1 MSDNNRKDN
10 NRIYKKWFMT
20 VVCVTVGIIIFIS
33 ALNVI
38 VDPYFHFHK
47 PITKYRLYEE
57 RYTND
62 GIARHFDYDTIII
75 GNSLA
80 QNFKTSQYDELFGT
94 NSVKLP
100 YSGAW
105 YKELWESLDRAIS
118 YNADVKEILI
128 IFDLSD
134 LTAHPNWVRYDNM
147 PEYLYDD
154 KVLNDV
160 NYVLNKTILYR
171 GTCYNL
177 LYTMM
182 GKESTSFDN
191 YSSWIRETGP
201 KQACDSLEHI
211 DINEYLRDFTEGSR
225 ETIDINLE
233 ANVLP
238 VLNKYPNVKFK
249 LVVPPS
255 SVAKWADYYQIGEV
269 LWRIDGLSY
278 ALDTLLKYDNVEVY
292 AFDDLFDVTTD
303 LNLYSDTIHYDASVN
318 ALILD
323 EMARINHRVN
333 VDNKEQYIESIKSFY
348 GNYDYQSLNEY
359 ID

>member
-10 NRIYKKWFMT
+10 NRIYKSWFIT

-80 QNFKTSQYDELFGT
+80 QNFKISQYDELFGT

-105 YKELWESLDRAIS
+105 YKELWESLDRALS
-118 YNADVKEILI
+118 YNSEAKEILI
-128 IFDLSD
+128 IMDLSD
-134 LTAHPNWVRYDNM
+134 LYAHSNWTRYDNM

-154 KVLNDV
+154 KWFNDV

-171 GTCYNL
+171 GTCYNI
-177 LYTMM
+177 LYTLL
-182 GKESTSFDN
+182 GNESTTFDD
-191 YSSWIRETGP
+191 YSSWDRESGP
-201 KQACDSLEHI
+201 RQACETLDHIEDNLYQRSFDDS
-211 DINEYLRDFTEGSR
+211 NKG
-225 ETIDINLE
+225 TIDENIGR
-233 ANVLP
+233 NVLP
-238 VLNKYPNVKFK
+238 VIEKHPEVCFK
-249 LVVPPS
+249 LVFPPNS
-255 SVAKWADYYQIGEV
+255 IAKWAEYYQNNEV
-269 LWRIDGLSY
+269 IWRIDGLGY
-278 ALDTLLKYDNVEVY
+278 ALDTLLKYDNVDVY
-292 AFDDLFDVTTD
+292 AFDDLFEVSTN

-318 ALILD
+318 ALMLD
-323 EMARINHRVN
+323 EIAKNKHRV
-333 VDNKEQYIESIKSFY
+333 DLGNKEQYIESIKNFY